1 MFTKCPQCVR
11 HCPRCWDYGSKQDSI
26 PALQALAFEKDQEE
40 MNNKQINEYTGNF
53 MKIKEDNV
61 IETQNSLG
69 GLSREGIL
77 EEVVTPKVRPD
88 P

>member
-1 MFTKCPQCVR
+1 MFTKCTQCVR
-11 HCPRCWDYGSKQDSI
+11 HCSRCWDYSSKQDRI
-26 PALQALAFEKDQEE
+26 PALQALAFEKEQEE
-40 MNNKQINEYTGNF
+40 RNNKQINEYTGNF
-53 MKIKEDNV
+53 MKIKEENV

-77 EEVVTPKVRPD
+77 GVVTPKVRPD